1 MNCPRCGAP
10 STVLD
15 TRKGEFLTTLRRR
28 RCEKMHV
35 FHTTE
40 AHNAAVSKHRY
51 AFKTFAA
58 TTAKRIAQYA
68 RDRAIS
74 RALRLDGAAVL
85 ARRYN
90 LTPSAIYYAAVRGK
104 RNA

>member
-10 STVLD
+10 SSVLD
-15 TRKGEFLTTLRRR
+15 TRKGDHLTTLRRR

-40 AHNAAVSKHRY
+40 AHNAALSKHRY
-51 AFKTFAA
+51 SIKAFAA
-58 TTAKRIAQYA
+58 SVAKRIAQYK

-74 RALRLDGAAVL
+74 RALKLDGAKVL

-90 LTPSAIYYAAVRGK
+90 LTESAIYYAAVRGK